1 MRGVKH
7 NPVFCDTV
15 IPMQDFP
22 GHLNSKLPDVG
33 TTIFT
38 VISREA
44 LACGAINLAQG
55 FPDFTADP
63 PLFDAVAAHMRAG
76 RNQYSPMTGQPALR
90 EAVAR
95 KMAAVYGADYDAE
108 HDITITAGAT
118 HAVYTAITAFSG
130 PGDEVIV
137 FEPAFDSYLPGI
149 RLAGATPVFVRLEA
163 PHFLPDWDVVARCI
177 TPRTRLIITN
187 TPHNPSGAAWS
198 IDDQRALARL
208 CDGRDIVVISDE
220 VYEHIVFD
228 GREHASAARLPALA
242 ARTVLVSSFGKT
254 FHVTGWKIGFVCAP
268 TALSA
273 EFRRVHQFN
282 VFAVNT
288 PCQLGLADYMA
299 EPSRYLELGR
309 FYQTKRD
316 AFRAGLTGSRFELTD
331 CAGSYFQLASYRG
344 ISDEPD
350 QSFVRRLMR
359 EAGVAAIPVS
369 AFHHDGHDAR
379 LIRFCFAKTEAV
391 IAQAVERLRTF

>member
-1 MRGVKH
+1 
-7 NPVFCDTV
+7 
-15 IPMQDFP
+15 MQDYS
-22 GHLNSKLPDVG
+22 GHLTSKLPDVG

-44 LACGAINLAQG
+44 QACGAINLSQG
-55 FPDFTADP
+55 FPDFSADP
-63 PLFDAVAAHMRAG
+63 ALYDAVASHMSAG

-90 EAVAR
+90 AAVAQ
-95 KMAAVYGADYDAE
+95 KMRAVYGADYDAE
-108 HDITITAGAT
+108 EEITITAGAT
-118 HAVYTAITAFSG
+118 QAVYTAITAFAG

-163 PHFLPDWDVVARCI
+163 PHFLPDWEVVAHCI

-187 TPHNPSGAAWS
+187 TPHNPTGAAWTM
-198 IDDQRALARL
+198 DDQRALARL

-228 GREHASAARLPALA
+228 GREHASAARLPELA

-254 FHVTGWKIGFVCAP
+254 FHVTGWKVGFVCAP
-268 TALSA
+268 PALSA

-288 PCQLGLADYMA
+288 PCQLGLADYMT

-309 FYQTKRD
+309 FYQAKRD
-316 AFRAGLTGSRFELTD
+316 VFRAGLAGSRFELPD
-331 CAGSYFQLASYRG
+331 CAGTYFQLASYRA

-391 IAQAVERLRTF
+391 IAQAVDRLRAY

>member
-1 MRGVKH
+1 
-7 NPVFCDTV
+7 
-15 IPMQDFP
+15 MQDYS
-22 GHLNSKLPDVG
+22 GHLTSKLPDVG

-44 LACGAINLAQG
+44 QACGAINLSQG
-55 FPDFTADP
+55 FPDFSADP
-63 PLFDAVAAHMRAG
+63 ALYDAVASHMSAG
-76 RNQYSPMTGQPALR
+76 GNQYSPMTGQPALR
-90 EAVAR
+90 AAVAQ
-95 KMAAVYGADYDAE
+95 KMRAVYGADYDAE
-108 HDITITAGAT
+108 EEITITAGAT
-118 HAVYTAITAFSG
+118 QAVYTAITAFAG

-149 RLAGATPVFVRLEA
+149 RLAGAKPVFVRLEA
-163 PHFLPDWDVVARCI
+163 PHFLPDWEVVAHCI

-187 TPHNPSGAAWS
+187 TPHNPTGAAWTM
-198 IDDQRALARL
+198 DDQRVLARL

-228 GREHASAARLPALA
+228 GREHASAARLPELA

-254 FHVTGWKIGFVCAP
+254 FHVTGWKVGFVCAP
-268 TALSA
+268 PALSA

-288 PCQLGLADYMA
+288 PCQLGLADYMT

-309 FYQTKRD
+309 FYQAKRD
-316 AFRAGLTGSRFELTD
+316 VFRAGLAGSRFELPA
-331 CAGSYFQLASYRG
+331 CAGTYFQLASYRA

-391 IAQAVERLRTF
+391 IAQAVNRLRAY

>member
-1 MRGVKH
+1 MTDQRALPAARFDPARARPDTLGA
-7 NPVFCDTV
+7 VFD
-15 IPMQDFP
+15 
-22 GHLNSKLPDVG
+22 GEG
-33 TTIFT
+33 TTFSLFSDHAT
-38 VISREA
+38 RVELCLYDDDGRAETFRA
-44 LACGAINLAQG
+44 DLPEMQG
-55 FPDFTADP
+55 GIWF
-63 PLFDAVAAHMRAG
+63 G
-76 RNQYSPMTGQPALR
+76 
-90 EAVAR
+90 
-95 KMAAVYGADYDAE
+95 
-108 HDITITAGAT
+108 
-118 HAVYTAITAFSG
+118 
-130 PGDEVIV
+130 
-137 FEPAFDSYLPGI
+137 YLPGI

-163 PHFLPDWDVVARCI
+163 PHFLPDWEVVAHCI

-187 TPHNPSGAAWS
+187 TPHNPTGAAWTM
-198 IDDQRALARL
+198 DDQRALARL
-208 CDGRDIVVISDE
+208 CDSRDIVVISDE

-228 GREHASAARLPALA
+228 GREHASAARLPELA
-242 ARTVLVSSFGKT
+242 ARTLLVSSFGKT
-254 FHVTGWKIGFVCAP
+254 FHVTGWKVGFVCAP
-268 TALSA
+268 PALSA

-309 FYQTKRD
+309 FYQAKRD
-316 AFRAGLTGSRFELTD
+316 AFRVGLAGSRFELPA
-331 CAGSYFQLASYRG
+331 CAGTYFQLASYRA

-391 IAQAVERLRTF
+391 IAQAVDRLRAY

>member
-1 MRGVKH
+1 
-7 NPVFCDTV
+7 
-15 IPMQDFP
+15 MQDFP
-22 GHLNSKLPDVG
+22 GHLTSKLPDVG

-44 LACGAINLAQG
+44 QVCGAINLAQG
-55 FPDFTADP
+55 FPDFSADP
-63 PLFDAVAAHMRAG
+63 PLFDAVASHMRAG
-76 RNQYSPMTGQPALR
+76 RNQYSPMTGQAALR
-90 EAVAR
+90 EAVAQ
-95 KMAAVYGADYDAE
+95 KMRAVYGADYDAE
-108 HDITITAGAT
+108 EEITITAGAT
-118 HAVYTAITAFSG
+118 QAVYTAIMAFAG

-149 RLAGATPVFVRLEA
+149 RLAGATPVFVRLES
-163 PHFLPDWDVVARCI
+163 PHFLPDWDVVAHCI

-187 TPHNPSGAAWS
+187 TPHNPTGAAWTM
-198 IDDQRALARL
+198 DDQRALARL
-208 CDGRDIVVISDE
+208 CDGRNIVVISDE

-228 GREHASAARLPALA
+228 DREHASAARLPELA

-254 FHVTGWKIGFVCAP
+254 FHVTGWKVGFVCAP
-268 TALSA
+268 PLLSA

-299 EPSRYLELGR
+299 EPARYLELGR
-309 FYQTKRD
+309 FYQAKRD
-316 AFRAGLTGSRFELTD
+316 AFRAGLAGSRFELPG
-331 CAGSYFQLASYRG
+331 CAGTYFQLASYRA

-391 IAQAVERLRTF
+391 IAQAVKRLRAY

>member
-1 MRGVKH
+1 
-7 NPVFCDTV
+7 
-15 IPMQDFP
+15 MQDYS
-22 GHLNSKLPDVG
+22 GHLTSKLPDVG

-44 LACGAINLAQG
+44 QVCGAINLSQG
-55 FPDFTADP
+55 FPDFSADP
-63 PLFDAVAAHMRAG
+63 ALYDAVASHMKAG

-90 EAVAR
+90 EAVAW
-95 KMAAVYGADYDAE
+95 KMRAVYGADYDAE
-108 HDITITAGAT
+108 QEITITAGAT
-118 HAVYTAITAFSG
+118 QAVYTAITAFAG

-163 PHFLPDWDVVARCI
+163 PHFLPDWAAVARCI

-187 TPHNPSGAAWS
+187 TPHNPTGAAWTM
-198 IDDQRALARL
+198 DDQRALARL
-208 CDGRDIVVISDE
+208 CDSRDIVVISDE

-228 GREHASAARLPALA
+228 GREHASAARLPELA

-254 FHVTGWKIGFVCAP
+254 FHVTGWKVGFVCAP
-268 TALSA
+268 PALSA

-309 FYQTKRD
+309 FYQAKRD
-316 AFRAGLTGSRFELTD
+316 AFRAGLAGSRFELPD
-331 CAGSYFQLASYRG
+331 CAGTYFQLASYRA

-391 IAQAVERLRTF
+391 IAQAVDRLRAY

>member
-1 MRGVKH
+1 
-7 NPVFCDTV
+7 
-15 IPMQDFP
+15 MQDYS
-22 GHLNSKLPDVG
+22 GHLTSKLPDVG

-44 LACGAINLAQG
+44 QACGAVNLSQG
-55 FPDFTADP
+55 FPDYSADP
-63 PLFDAVAAHMRAG
+63 ALYDAVTAHMRAG
-76 RNQYSPMTGQPALR
+76 CNQYSPMTGQPALR
-90 EAVAR
+90 EAVAQ
-95 KMAAVYGADYDAE
+95 KMRAVYGADYDAE
-108 HDITITAGAT
+108 EEITITAGAT
-118 HAVYTAITAFSG
+118 QAVYTAITAFAG

-163 PHFLPDWDVVARCI
+163 PHFLPDWAAVARCI

-187 TPHNPSGAAWS
+187 TPHNPTGAAWS
-198 IDDQRALARL
+198 MDDQRALARL

-228 GREHASAARLPALA
+228 GREHASAARLPELA

-254 FHVTGWKIGFVCAP
+254 FHVTGWKVGFVCAP
-268 TALSA
+268 PALSA

-288 PCQLGLADYMA
+288 PCQLGLADYMT

-309 FYQTKRD
+309 FYQAKRD
-316 AFRAGLTGSRFELTD
+316 AFRAGLAGSRFELPD
-331 CAGSYFQLASYRG
+331 CAGTYFQLASYRA

-369 AFHHDGHDAR
+369 AFHHDGHDAK

-391 IAQAVERLRTF
+391 IAQAVDRLRVY

>member
-1 MRGVKH
+1 
-7 NPVFCDTV
+7 
-15 IPMQDFP
+15 MQDFP
-22 GHLNSKLPDVG
+22 GHLTSKLPDVG

-44 LACGAINLAQG
+44 QVCGAINLAQG
-55 FPDFTADP
+55 FPDFSADP
-63 PLFDAVAAHMRAG
+63 PLFDAVASHMRAG

-90 EAVAR
+90 EAVAQ
-95 KMAAVYGADYDAE
+95 KMRAVYGADYDAE
-108 HDITITAGAT
+108 EEITITAGAT
-118 HAVYTAITAFSG
+118 QAVYTAIMAFAG

-149 RLAGATPVFVRLEA
+149 RLAGATPVFVRLES
-163 PHFLPDWDVVARCI
+163 PHFLPDWDVVAHCI

-187 TPHNPSGAAWS
+187 TPHNPTGAAWTM
-198 IDDQRALARL
+198 DDQRALARL
-208 CDGRDIVVISDE
+208 CDGRNIVVISDE

-228 GREHASAARLPALA
+228 DREHASAARLPELA

-254 FHVTGWKIGFVCAP
+254 FHVTGWKVGFVCAP
-268 TALSA
+268 PLLSA

-299 EPSRYLELGR
+299 EPARYLELGR
-309 FYQTKRD
+309 FYQAKRD
-316 AFRAGLTGSRFELTD
+316 AFRAGLAGSRFELPG
-331 CAGSYFQLASYRG
+331 CAGTYFQLASYRA

-391 IAQAVERLRTF
+391 IAQAVKRLRAY

>member
-1 MRGVKH
+1 
-7 NPVFCDTV
+7 
-15 IPMQDFP
+15 MQDFP
-22 GHLNSKLPDVG
+22 GHLTSKLPDVG

-38 VISREA
+38 VITREA
-44 LACGAINLAQG
+44 QACGAINLAQG
-55 FPDFTADP
+55 FPDFTAAP

-76 RNQYSPMTGQPALR
+76 RNQYSPMAGQPALR

-95 KMAAVYGADYDAE
+95 KMSEVYGARYDPE
-108 HDITITAGAT
+108 HEITITAGAT
-118 HAVYTAITAFSG
+118 QAIQTALSAFAG

-137 FEPAFDSYLPGI
+137 FEPAFDSYVPGI

-163 PHFLPDWDVVARCI
+163 PHFAPDWDAVARCI

-187 TPHNPSGAAWS
+187 TPHNPTGAAWS
-198 IDDQRALARL
+198 MHDQQRLAAL

-228 GREHASAARLPALA
+228 GQSHASAARLPDLA
-242 ARTVLVSSFGKT
+242 MRTVLVSSFGKT
-254 FHVTGWKIGFVCAP
+254 FHVTGWKVGFVCAP
-268 TALSA
+268 PALTA
-273 EFRRVHQFN
+273 EFRRVHQFS

-299 EPSRYLELGR
+299 EPSRYLGLGR
-309 FYQTKRD
+309 FYQAKRD
-316 AFRAGLTGSRFELTD
+316 DFRAGLAGSRFELLD
-331 CAGSYFQLASYRG
+331 CAGTYFQLASYRG

-350 QSFVRRLMR
+350 QHFVRRLMR
-359 EAGVAAIPVS
+359 DAGVAAIPVS

-391 IAQAVERLRTF
+391 IAQACERLRAF

>member
-1 MRGVKH
+1 
-7 NPVFCDTV
+7 
-15 IPMQDFP
+15 MQDYS
-22 GHLNSKLPDVG
+22 GHLTSKLPDVG

-44 LACGAINLAQG
+44 QACGAINLSQG
-55 FPDFTADP
+55 FPDFSADP
-63 PLFDAVAAHMRAG
+63 ALYDAVASHMSAG

-90 EAVAR
+90 AAVAQ
-95 KMAAVYGADYDAE
+95 KMRAVYGADYDAE
-108 HDITITAGAT
+108 EEITITAGAT
-118 HAVYTAITAFSG
+118 QAVYTAITAFAG

-163 PHFLPDWDVVARCI
+163 PHFLPDWEVVAHCI

-187 TPHNPSGAAWS
+187 TPHNPTGAAWTM
-198 IDDQRALARL
+198 DDQRALARL

-228 GREHASAARLPALA
+228 GREHASAARLPELA

-254 FHVTGWKIGFVCAP
+254 FHVTGWKVGFVCAP
-268 TALSA
+268 PALSA

-288 PCQLGLADYMA
+288 PCQLGLADYMT

-309 FYQTKRD
+309 FYQAKRD
-316 AFRAGLTGSRFELTD
+316 AFRAGLAGSRFELPD
-331 CAGSYFQLASYRG
+331 CAGTYFQLASYRA

-391 IAQAVERLRTF
+391 IAQAVDRLRAY